1 MPYIKQDD
9 RKQLD
14 TAVRGLMW
22 ALRNGGTTENIDG
35 RINYAFT
42 RILKDLYDADKPSYY
57 NMNKAIG
64 VLECIKLEF
73 YRRITAPYEDKK
85 IEENGDL

>member
-9 RKQLD
+9 RRILD
-14 TAVRGLMW
+14 NAIRGLVF
-22 ALRNGGTTENIDG
+22 ALRNNSTTDDIDG
-35 RINYAFT
+35 KINYAFT
-42 RILKDLYDADKPSYY
+42 RIMREVYDAKTPSYY

-73 YRRITAPYEDKK
+73 YRRIISPYEDKK
-85 IEENGDL
+85 IQENGDL